1 MSWHFLRA
9 GEEASWEGSSLDGAP
24 DALLKLMPTPGG
36 FCSPGSETASFT
48 PSPSGTTSQP
58 LTVVHGAD
66 TSTLSLVDSPARTL
80 APPGKEQ
87 GSREPDQDSG
97 EKWRVSFARWDPDS
111 SSWKIPQC
119 LFTGGWDEFSGT
131 WPRWGTMRGGECS
144 AQSTPERHIGET
156 GSGLWPTPIASDFKH
171 NGPNSKQQNLAS
183 VVRLWPTPVA
193 DDTGIRKAKYKQGG
207 TPLSYAVRLWPTPHG
222 FGHGNG
228 PSGNELG
235 RAVNQEMF
243 PTPTARDWKSG
254 KASQATMEKNSRTLS
269 EQIGGSLNP
278 DWVAWL
284 MGWPLG
290 WTNLQPM
297 PMATF
302 AAWQKAFQ
310 SASKS

>member
-1 MSWHFLRA
+1 MSWHFLQA

-24 DALLKLMPTPGG
+24 DALSRLMPTPGES
-36 FCSPGSETASFT
+36 FSPGSETASST

-58 LTVVHGAD
+58 LTENHRGD
-66 TSTLSLVDSPARTL
+66 TSTSSPVDSPARTS
-80 APPGKEQ
+80 ARREGEQ
-87 GSREPDQDSG
+87 ESTEKGPDSG
-97 EKWRVSFARWDPDS
+97 EKWRASFAKWDPDS

-119 LFTGGWDEFSGT
+119 LFTEGWDEFSGT
-131 WPRWGTMRGGECS
+131 WPRWGLMRGGECW
-144 AQSTPERHIGET
+144 AQSTPERHIGGNE
-156 GSGLWPTPIASDFKH
+156 SGLWPTPRNNTGPSTDRRHLFLDGAVKLWPTPIANDWKP

-183 VVRLWPTPVA
+183 V
-193 DDTGIRKAKYKQGG
+193 
-207 TPLSYAVRLWPTPHG
+207 VRLWPTPHG

-254 KASQATMEKNSRTLS
+254 KASQTTMDRNSRPLS
-269 EQIGGSLNP
+269 EQIGGSLSP
-278 DWVAWL
+278 PWVEWL

-290 WTNLQPM
+290 WTSLQPM
-297 PMATF
+297 PRETF